1 MSLKSDIICAVVV
14 TWVAALL
21 AQIARVFARRMTKV
35 QWWWDDYFCLGAFIV
50 GIGYNVVMIYC
61 NYPPTRVTV
70 DQVAN
75 WIELGTETW
84 YLGTTIPETVSDVEY
99 ENINLNARLMQFLIS
114 MTYSY
119 SIGFSKLSILL
130 FYWRIFKQS
139 AIRIPIQVLLGLSVA
154 WLILRTFMVTFHC
167 IPVQAYWDK
176 SIEGAVCKINDSQ
189 FFFGTCLTHFALDIV
204 ILALPI
210 IEVFKLRL
218 RMGQKVAITA
228 LFVIGFIVCLAST
241 FVVVESIRYDVNTTQ
256 MPRDMARNDMWGVVE
271 INIAI
276 VSGICPRHIS
286 YMLMLTTAGCFPLL
300 RPIFTKILPKR
311 FLSSAGSS
319 HPISRTTNA
328 IRLTTINRTIKER
341 EADDNSSTQELADP
355 ERGGI
360 HADFEII
367 DNKEGPRTYIS
378 SRNTESLHSSEQD
391 ATGIYVR
398 NEVVQEIEE
407 SNHTYTMKR

>member
-1 MSLKSDIICAVVV
+1 MSLKSDVICAVVI

-21 AQIARVFARRMTKV
+21 AQIGRVFARRMTKV

-50 GIGYNVVMIYC
+50 GIGYNVVMIY
-61 NYPPTRVTV
+61 
-70 DQVAN
+70 
-75 WIELGTETW
+75 WTEKW
-84 YLGTTIPETVSDVEY
+84 YLGSTIPDTVSEEEY
-99 ENINLNARLMQFLIS
+99 ENINLHARLMQFLIS

-139 AIRIPIQVLLGLSVA
+139 AIRIPIQVLLGLSVS

-167 IPVQAYWDK
+167 LPVQAYWDK

-189 FFFGTCLTHFALDIV
+189 FFFGTCLTHFALDVV

-218 RMGQKVAITA
+218 RMGQKIAITA
-228 LFVIGFIVCLAST
+228 LFVIGFVVCLAST

-276 VSGICPRHIS
+276 VSG
-286 YMLMLTTAGCFPLL
+286 CFPLL

-328 IRLTTINRTIKER
+328 IRLTTINRTNKER
-341 EADDNSSTQELADP
+341 EADDDNSSTQELADP
-355 ERGGI
+355 ERGI
-360 HADFEII
+360 HANFEII

-378 SRNTESLHSSEQD
+378 SRNTESLHSREQD
-391 ATGIYVR
+391 MSGIYVR
-398 NEVVQEIEE
+398 NDVVQEVEE
-407 SNHTYTMKR
+407 SNYGYPSRR

>member
-1 MSLKSDIICAVVV
+1 
-14 TWVAALL
+14 
-21 AQIARVFARRMTKV
+21 
-35 QWWWDDYFCLGAFIV
+35 
-50 GIGYNVVMIYC
+50 
-61 NYPPTRVTV
+61 
-70 DQVAN
+70 
-75 WIELGTETW
+75 
-84 YLGTTIPETVSDVEY
+84 
-99 ENINLNARLMQFLIS
+99 MQFIIS

-139 AIRIPIQVLLGLSVA
+139 AIRIPIQILLGLSVS
-154 WLILRTFMVTFHC
+154 WLLLRTFMVTFHC
-167 IPVQAYWDK
+167 LPVQAYWDK

-189 FFFGTCLTHFALDIV
+189 FFFGTCLTHFALDVV

-218 RMGQKVAITA
+218 RMGQKIAITA
-228 LFVIGFIVCLAST
+228 LFVIGFVVCLAST

-276 VSGICPRHIS
+276 VSGKSFPPITNSCI
-286 YMLMLTTAGCFPLL
+286 LTTLGCFPLL

-328 IRLTTINRTIKER
+328 IRLTTINRTNKER
-341 EADDNSSTQELADP
+341 EADDDNSSTQELADP
-355 ERGGI
+355 ERGI
-360 HADFEII
+360 HANFEII

-378 SRNTESLHSSEQD
+378 SRNTESLHSREQD
-391 ATGIYVR
+391 MSGIYVR
-398 NEVVQEIEE
+398 NDVVQEVEE
-407 SNHTYTMKR
+407 SNYEYSSRR

>member
-1 MSLKSDIICAVVV
+1 MSLKSDIICAVVI
-14 TWVAALL
+14 TWLAALL
-21 AQIARVFARRMTKV
+21 AQIARVFARRMTKQ

-50 GIGYNVVMIYC
+50 GIGYNVVMIY
-61 NYPPTRVTV
+61 
-70 DQVAN
+70 
-75 WIELGTETW
+75 WTENW
-84 YLGTTIPETVSDVEY
+84 YLGSTIPDTVTDEEY
-99 ENINLNARLMQFLIS
+99 DNINLNARLMQFLIS
-114 MTYSY
+114 NTYSY

-139 AIRIPIQVLLGLSVA
+139 AIRIPIQVLLFLSA
-154 WLILRTFMVTFHC
+154 SWLILRTFMVIFHC

-176 SIEGAVCKINDSQ
+176 NIEGAVCKINDAQ
-189 FFFGTCLTHFALDIV
+189 FFFGTCLTHFALDVV

-241 FVVVESIRYDVNTTQ
+241 FVVIESIRYDVNTTQ
-256 MPRDMARNDMWGVVE
+256 MPRDMARNDMWGCVE

-276 VSGICPRHIS
+276 VS
-286 YMLMLTTAGCFPLL
+286 GCFPLL

-341 EADDNSSTQELADP
+341 EADDNSSQHQLADP
-355 ERGGI
+355 EQGI
-360 HADFEII
+360 HAHFEI
-367 DNKEGPRTYIS
+367 DKEGPRTYIS
-378 SRNTESLHSSEQD
+378 SRTTESLHSREQD
-391 ATGIYVR
+391 MAGIYVR
-398 NEVVQEIEE
+398 NDVVQEVEE
-407 SNHTYTMKR
+407 SSHTYKLTR